1 MEKGKLFYSSS
12 YERLITHIKII
23 DAKKRTDSK
32 VFNSEYMLYTFK
44 VITPFNSWFI
54 SKRYS
59 QMKDFYDYLLKIK
72 PNLKYPPF
80 PPKRFFS
87 TKESTIIER
96 RNSFEQIFLFVLQHV
111 DILKYKK
118 LKEFFKIKKNILA
131 IYVRNC
137 ILINENKVSYDL
149 IDEDSFSSSI
159 EFSSD
164 SHGSNKEK
172 ENEKN
177 KEFENNKSSHE
188 NNIINDNQININTS
202 EINCKYSDYKKYID
216 TKCYFKVYEEFKF
229 QLGNFTKRSQ
239 VSFYIITEFLRNL
252 KVHSSHIIEIIN
264 DFTEYLKLK
273 NKWKKFNEN
282 EIMYIFLGMNKV
294 DLHDEYFQY
303 IFSEKKHSNKTLNIS
318 LTEKST
324 MTSTIQSMSNLNSS
338 NTSCFQVKNAFQ
350 DLFDDDHLEG
360 LFYYIGNFEE
370 NYLGAK
376 SCLNLLNKIFER
388 RFNPEIDKY
397 ITLFKK
403 IDIKYIKLMKL
414 CKFALTNNFL
424 NQNLCHNILKVYLD
438 GLDEDN
444 IVKILSELGADNK
457 FIEKFLENYY
467 LDDNNNN
474 AYNLE

>member
-96 RNSFEQIFLFVLQHV
+96 RNSFEQIFVFVLQHV

-149 IDEDSFSSSI
+149 IDEDSSSSSI

-303 IFSEKKHSNKTLNIS
+303 IFSENKPSNKTLNIS
-318 LTEKST
+318 LSEKST

-457 FIEKFLENYY
+457 FIERFLENFY

>member
-149 IDEDSFSSSI
+149 IDEDSSSSSI

-202 EINCKYSDYKKYID
+202 EIRI
-216 TKCYFKVYEEFKF
+216 
-229 QLGNFTKRSQ
+229 
-239 VSFYIITEFLRNL
+239 
-252 KVHSSHIIEIIN
+252 
-264 DFTEYLKLK
+264 
-273 NKWKKFNEN
+273 
-282 EIMYIFLGMNKV
+282 
-294 DLHDEYFQY
+294 
-303 IFSEKKHSNKTLNIS
+303 
-318 LTEKST
+318 
-324 MTSTIQSMSNLNSS
+324 
-338 NTSCFQVKNAFQ
+338 
-350 DLFDDDHLEG
+350 
-360 LFYYIGNFEE
+360 
-370 NYLGAK
+370 
-376 SCLNLLNKIFER
+376 
-388 RFNPEIDKY
+388 
-397 ITLFKK
+397 
-403 IDIKYIKLMKL
+403 
-414 CKFALTNNFL
+414 
-424 NQNLCHNILKVYLD
+424 
-438 GLDEDN
+438 
-444 IVKILSELGADNK
+444 
-457 FIEKFLENYY
+457 
-467 LDDNNNN
+467 
-474 AYNLE
+474 